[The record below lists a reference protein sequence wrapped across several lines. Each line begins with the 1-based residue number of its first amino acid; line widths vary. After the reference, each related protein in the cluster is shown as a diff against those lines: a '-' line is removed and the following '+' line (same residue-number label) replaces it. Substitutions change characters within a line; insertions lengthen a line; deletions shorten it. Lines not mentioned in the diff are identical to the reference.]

1 MYAGMSAL
9 HWLVFG
15 AQFGA
20 VRRSALW
27 LSLFVLLLGVPFLAQ
42 AQQAGEVEFVRGVA
56 FAQTGA
62 QLPRAMGK
70 GLALREGDR
79 LTTGEG
85 ATVIFKLQD
94 GTRMTLRPNSEMVV
108 QAFKYTETAV
118 AEDNSMVLQL
128 LRGGFRTVTGL
139 IAKGS
144 PESAKIQTA
153 TATIGIRGTDF
164 DARLCGQDCK
174 AESSKVNQQ
183 ASPNAVTASAK
194 LVVATGDIAALDLA
208 GARRRLVVGG
218 SVYVGERVETGAG
231 AKAVLVFR
239 DDSRLTLGASTR
251 FVVEN
256 FVYDEKNPED
266 GRFFV
271 SLLTGTMRALTGF
284 VGKANTRNVN
294 FNTATATIGIRGTG
308 LDLDCGSTGSC
319 SFFTWLGSI
328 TVTPTGQTALQVLQ
342 SGQGLFVSPTGIRPI
357 SAPTLEN
364 LTRPDT
370 VPVNTKE
377 LFGAAKATPTPTA
390 AAPADEKTAPKTD
403 DKGDTQAKSD
413 TPASGTATTGAAGT
427 PATST
432 ATTSTATTPAPA
444 AAISPDEPG
453 LFVTVRDGHV
463 QVTSRNETIHLGR
476 GETGFAASDGR
487 TGRPAS
493 IPLFIQY
500 DKVPLPSNTN
510 AAVQSVIK
518 QLSEKPSNQCR

>member
-1 MYAGMSAL
+1 MSAL
-9 HWLVFG
+9 LG
-15 AQFGA
+15 LICRL
-20 VRRSALW
+20 RRPILW
-27 LSLFVLLLGVPFLAQ
+27 LPLLAVLLALPHGAY

-70 GLALREGDR
+70 GLALKEGDR

-144 PESAKIQTA
+144 PESAKVQTA

-194 LVVATGDIAALDLA
+194 VVVATGDIAALDLA

-271 SLLTGTMRALTGF
+271 SLLTGTMRALTGY

-294 FNTATATIGIRGTG
+294 FTTSTATIGIRGTG

-328 TVTPTGQTALQVLQ
+328 AVTPNGQTALQVLQ
-342 SGQGLFVSPTGIRPI
+342 SGQGLFVSATVIRPI
-357 SAPTLEN
+357 TAPTLEN
-364 LTRPDT
+364 LPRPDT

-377 LFGAAKATPTPTA
+377 LFGAAKATPAPTA
-390 AAPADEKTAPKTD
+390 AAPADGKTDSKTD
-403 DKGDTQAKSD
+403 DKADTQAKSD
-413 TPASGTATTGAAGT
+413 APASGA

-432 ATTSTATTPAPA
+432 ATSTSSNASASPPSAP
-444 AAISPDEPG
+444 AISPDEPG

-463 QVTSRNETIHLGR
+463 EVTSRNETIHLGR
-476 GETGFAASDGR
+476 GETGFAAADGR

-500 DKVPLPSNTN
+500 DKVPLPGNTN
-510 AAVQSVIK
+510 AAVQGVIK

>member
-1 MYAGMSAL
+1 MIAMLRFLSDAFL
-9 HWLVFG
+9 G
-15 AQFGA
+15 AAQ
-20 VRRSALW
+20 RSASW
-27 LSLFVLLLGVPFLAQ
+27 LSFFALLLGAPYLAW

-70 GLALREGDR
+70 GLALKEGDR

-85 ATVIFKLQD
+85 ATVIFRLQD

-144 PESAKIQTA
+144 PESAKVQTA

-218 SVYVGERVETGAG
+218 SVYVGEQVETGAG

-284 VGKANTRNVN
+284 VGKANNRNVN
-294 FNTATATIGIRGTG
+294 FTTATATIGIRGTG

-328 TVTPTGQTALQVLQ
+328 AVTPNGQTALQVLQ
-342 SGQGLFVSPTGIRPI
+342 SGQGLFVSAAGIRPI
-357 SAPTLEN
+357 TAPTLEN
-364 LTRPDT
+364 LPRPDT

-377 LFGAAKATPTPTA
+377 LFGAAKATPAPTV
-390 AAPADEKTAPKTD
+390 AAPADGKKEAKTD
-403 DKGDTQAKSD
+403 DKSDTQAKSEV
-413 TPASGTATTGAAGT
+413 PAAGTTANGTAGT
-427 PATST
+427 PATGT
-432 ATTSTATTPAPA
+432 TTSSAAAAPAPA
-444 AAISPDEPG
+444 PVTSPDEPG

-463 QVTSRNETIHLGR
+463 EVTSRNETIHLGR
-476 GETGFAASDGR
+476 GETGFAAADGR

-500 DKVPLPSNTN
+500 DKVPLPGNTN

>member
-1 MYAGMSAL
+1 MSA
-9 HWLVFG
+9 WLWLIFG
-15 AQFGA
+15 ALYGA

-27 LSLFVLLLGVPFLAQ
+27 LSLFVLLLGAPYLAL

-70 GLALREGDR
+70 GLALKEGDR

-208 GARRRLVVGG
+208 GTRRRLVVGG

-294 FNTATATIGIRGTG
+294 FTTSTATIGIRGTG

-413 TPASGTATTGAAGT
+413 TPASGTTTTGTAGT

-432 ATTSTATTPAPA
+432 ATTSTAATPAPA
-444 AAISPDEPG
+444 PAISPDEPG

-500 DKVPLPSNTN
+500 DKVPLPGNTN

>member
-1 MYAGMSAL
+1 MHAWMSTL
-9 HWLVFG
+9 LRLIG
-15 AQFGA
+15 RL
-20 VRRSALW
+20 RRPALW
-27 LSLFVLLLGVPFLAQ
+27 LPLLAVLLTLPLGAH

-357 SAPTLEN
+357 TAPTLEN

-377 LFGAAKATPTPTA
+377 LFSAAKATPTSTA
-390 AAPADEKTAPKTD
+390 AAPADGKTAPKTD

-432 ATTSTATTPAPA
+432 ATTSTAATPAPA

>member
-1 MYAGMSAL
+1 MSAL
-9 HWLVFG
+9 LG
-15 AQFGA
+15 LI
-20 VRRSALW
+20 RRLRRPVLW
-27 LSLFVLLLGVPFLAQ
+27 LPLLAVLLALPHGAY

-70 GLALREGDR
+70 GLALKEGDR

-118 AEDNSMVLQL
+118 AEDNSMVLQR

-139 IAKGS
+139 IAKAS
-144 PESAKIQTA
+144 PESAKVQTA

-174 AESSKVNQQ
+174 AESSKVKQQ

-271 SLLTGTMRALTGF
+271 SLLTGTMRALTGY

-294 FNTATATIGIRGTG
+294 FTTSTATIGIRGTG

-328 TVTPTGQTALQVLQ
+328 AVTPNGQTALQVLQ
-342 SGQGLFVSPTGIRPI
+342 SGQGLFVSATGIRPI
-357 SAPTLEN
+357 TAPTLEN
-364 LTRPDT
+364 LPRPDT

-377 LFGAAKATPTPTA
+377 LFGAAKATPAPTA
-390 AAPADEKTAPKTD
+390 AAPADGKTETKTD
-403 DKGDTQAKSD
+403 DKADSQAKSD
-413 TPASGTATTGAAGT
+413 APASGA

-432 ATTSTATTPAPA
+432 ATSTSSNTSASPPA
-444 AAISPDEPG
+444 APAISPDEPG

-463 QVTSRNETIHLGR
+463 EVTSRNETIHLGR
-476 GETGFAASDGR
+476 GETGFAAADGR

-500 DKVPLPSNTN
+500 DKVPLPGNTN
-510 AAVQSVIK
+510 AAVQGVIK

>member
-1 MYAGMSAL
+1 LLA
-9 HWLVFG
+9 
-15 AQFGA
+15 
-20 VRRSALW
+20 
-27 LSLFVLLLGVPFLAQ
+27 VLLALPHGAH

-56 FAQTGA
+56 FAQTGT

-70 GLALREGDR
+70 GLALKEGDR

-144 PESAKIQTA
+144 PESAKVQTA

-174 AESSKVNQQ
+174 AESSKVKQQ

-271 SLLTGTMRALTGF
+271 SLLTGTMRALTGY

-294 FNTATATIGIRGTG
+294 FTTSTATIGIRGTG

-328 TVTPTGQTALQVLQ
+328 AVTPNGQTALQVLQ
-342 SGQGLFVSPTGIRPI
+342 SGQGLFVSATGIRPI
-357 SAPTLEN
+357 TAPTLEN
-364 LTRPDT
+364 LPRPDT

-377 LFGAAKATPTPTA
+377 LFGAAKATPTA
-390 AAPADEKTAPKTD
+390 AAPADGKTDSKTD
-403 DKGDTQAKSD
+403 DKADTQAKSD
-413 TPASGTATTGAAGT
+413 APAGGTPAS
-427 PATST
+427 S
-432 ATTSTATTPAPA
+432 ATTSISSNTSASPPA
-444 AAISPDEPG
+444 APAISPDEPG

-463 QVTSRNETIHLGR
+463 EVTSRNETIHLGR
-476 GETGFAASDGR
+476 GETGFAAADGR

-500 DKVPLPSNTN
+500 DKVPLPGNTN
-510 AAVQSVIK
+510 AAVQGVIK

>member
-1 MYAGMSAL
+1 MSAL
-9 HWLVFG
+9 LG
-15 AQFGA
+15 L
-20 VRRSALW
+20 VRRLRRPVLW
-27 LSLFVLLLGVPFLAQ
+27 LPLLAVLLALPHGAY

-70 GLALREGDR
+70 GLALKEGDR

-144 PESAKIQTA
+144 PESAKVQTA

-174 AESSKVNQQ
+174 AESSKVKQQ

-271 SLLTGTMRALTGF
+271 SLLTGTMRALTGY

-294 FNTATATIGIRGTG
+294 FTTSTATIGIRGTG

-328 TVTPTGQTALQVLQ
+328 AVTPNGQTALQVLQ
-342 SGQGLFVSPTGIRPI
+342 SGQGLFVSATGIRPI
-357 SAPTLEN
+357 TAPTLEN
-364 LTRPDT
+364 LPRPDT

-377 LFGAAKATPTPTA
+377 LFGAAKATPAPTA
-390 AAPADEKTAPKTD
+390 AAPADGKTDSKTD
-403 DKGDTQAKSD
+403 DKADTQAKSD
-413 TPASGTATTGAAGT
+413 APAGGTPAS
-427 PATST
+427 S
-432 ATTSTATTPAPA
+432 ATTSISSNASASPPA
-444 AAISPDEPG
+444 APAISPDEPG

-463 QVTSRNETIHLGR
+463 EVTSRNETIHLGR
-476 GETGFAASDGR
+476 GETGFAAADGR

-500 DKVPLPSNTN
+500 DKVPLPGNTN
-510 AAVQSVIK
+510 AAVQGVIK

>member
-1 MYAGMSAL
+1 MSAL
-9 HWLVFG
+9 LG
-15 AQFGA
+15 LI
-20 VRRSALW
+20 RRLRRPVLW
-27 LSLFVLLLGVPFLAQ
+27 LPLLAVLLALPHGAH

-56 FAQTGA
+56 FAQTGT

-70 GLALREGDR
+70 GLALKEGDR

-144 PESAKIQTA
+144 PESAKVQTA

-174 AESSKVNQQ
+174 AESSKVKQQ

-271 SLLTGTMRALTGF
+271 SLLTGTMRALTGY

-294 FNTATATIGIRGTG
+294 FTTSTATIGIRGTG

-328 TVTPTGQTALQVLQ
+328 AVTPNGQTALQVLQ
-342 SGQGLFVSPTGIRPI
+342 SGQGLFVSATGIRPI
-357 SAPTLEN
+357 TAPTLEN
-364 LTRPDT
+364 LPRPDT

-377 LFGAAKATPTPTA
+377 LFGAAKATPAPTA
-390 AAPADEKTAPKTD
+390 AAPADGKTDSKTD
-403 DKGDTQAKSD
+403 DKADTQAKSD
-413 TPASGTATTGAAGT
+413 APAGGTPAS
-427 PATST
+427 S
-432 ATTSTATTPAPA
+432 ATTSISSNTSASPPA
-444 AAISPDEPG
+444 APAISPDEPG

-463 QVTSRNETIHLGR
+463 EVTSRNETIHLGR
-476 GETGFAASDGR
+476 GETGFAAADGR

-500 DKVPLPSNTN
+500 DKVPLPGNTN
-510 AAVQSVIK
+510 AAVQGVIK

>member
-1 MYAGMSAL
+1 MTTQTRLSWRAAPWSAL
-9 HWLVFG
+9 LLLM
-15 AQFGA
+15 A
-20 VRRSALW
+20 
-27 LSLFVLLLGVPFLAQ
+27 VLLGTSPATVRAQ
-42 AQQAGEVEFVRGVA
+42 PAGEVEFVRGVA
-56 FAQTGA
+56 FAQTGV

-85 ATVIFKLQD
+85 ATAILKLAD

-108 QAFKYTETAV
+108 QVYKF
-118 AEDNSMVLQL
+118 AENASGDDNSMVLQL
-128 LRGGFRTVTGL
+128 LRGGFRTITGL

-144 PESAKIQTA
+144 PEAAKVQTT

-164 DARLCGQDCK
+164 DARLCGQDCRD
-174 AESSKVNQQ
+174 ESSKIQGT
-183 ASPNAVTASAK
+183 ASPNAILASAK
-194 LVVATGDIAALDLA
+194 LVVAQGDIFAVADG

-218 SVYVGERVETGAG
+218 SVYVGDRIETGAA

-239 DDSRLTLGASTR
+239 DDSRLTVGPSSR
-251 FVVEN
+251 FLMEN

-284 VGKANTRNVN
+284 VGKANPKNVG
-294 FNTATATIGIRGTG
+294 FTTSTATIGIRGTG

-328 TVTPTGQTALQVLQ
+328 TVTPSGQTALQVLQ
-342 SGQGLFVSPTGIRPI
+342 SGQGLFVSPASIRPI
-357 SAPTLEN
+357 TAPTLES
-364 LTRPDT
+364 LPRPDT

-377 LFGAAKATPTPTA
+377 LFGAAKAAPTTA
-390 AAPADEKTAPKTD
+390 AAADKPADKAADSKADNKT
-403 DKGDTQAKSD
+403 DTQAKSD
-413 TPASGTATTGAAGT
+413 TPAATPAAG
-427 PATST
+427 PA
-432 ATTSTATTPAPA
+432 AAPTTPAATAPIA
-444 AAISPDEPG
+444 ADEPG

-463 QVTSRNETIHLGR
+463 EVTSRNETIHLGR
-476 GETGFAASDGR
+476 GETGYAAADGR
-487 TGRPAS
+487 TGRPAT

-500 DKVPLPSNTN
+500 DKVPLPTNTN

>member
-1 MYAGMSAL
+1 MSAL
-9 HWLVFG
+9 LG
-15 AQFGA
+15 LICRL
-20 VRRSALW
+20 RRHVLW
-27 LSLFVLLLGVPFLAQ
+27 LLLLAVLLALPHGAY

-70 GLALREGDR
+70 GLALKEGDR

-144 PESAKIQTA
+144 PESAKVQTA

-194 LVVATGDIAALDLA
+194 VVVATGDIAALDLA

-271 SLLTGTMRALTGF
+271 SLLTGTMRALTGY

-294 FNTATATIGIRGTG
+294 FTTSTATIGIRGTG

-328 TVTPTGQTALQVLQ
+328 AVTPNGQTALQVLQ
-342 SGQGLFVSPTGIRPI
+342 SGQGLFVSATVIRPI
-357 SAPTLEN
+357 TAPTLEN
-364 LTRPDT
+364 LPRPDT

-377 LFGAAKATPTPTA
+377 LFGAAKATPAPTA
-390 AAPADEKTAPKTD
+390 AAPADGKTDSKTD
-403 DKGDTQAKSD
+403 DKADTQAKSD
-413 TPASGTATTGAAGT
+413 APASGA

-432 ATTSTATTPAPA
+432 ATSTSSNASASPPSAP
-444 AAISPDEPG
+444 AISPDEPG

-463 QVTSRNETIHLGR
+463 EVTSRNETIHLGR
-476 GETGFAASDGR
+476 GETGFAAADGR

-500 DKVPLPSNTN
+500 DKVPLPGNTN
-510 AAVQSVIK
+510 AAVQGVIK

>member
-1 MYAGMSAL
+1 MIAMLRFLSDAFL
-9 HWLVFG
+9 G
-15 AQFGA
+15 AAQ
-20 VRRSALW
+20 RSASW
-27 LSLFVLLLGVPFLAQ
+27 LSFFALLLGAPYLAW

-70 GLALREGDR
+70 GLALKEGDR

-85 ATVIFKLQD
+85 ATVIFRLQD

-144 PESAKIQTA
+144 PESAKVQTA
-153 TATIGIRGTDF
+153 TANIGIRGTDF

-218 SVYVGERVETGAG
+218 SVYVGEQVETGAG

-256 FVYDEKNPED
+256 FVYDEKNPDD

-284 VGKANTRNVN
+284 VGKANNRNVN
-294 FNTATATIGIRGTG
+294 FTTATATIGIRGTG

-328 TVTPTGQTALQVLQ
+328 AVTPNGQTALQVLQ
-342 SGQGLFVSPTGIRPI
+342 SGQGLFVSVAGIRPI
-357 SAPTLEN
+357 TAPTLEN
-364 LTRPDT
+364 LPRPDT
-370 VPVNTKE
+370 VLVNTKE
-377 LFGAAKATPTPTA
+377 LFGAAKATPAPTA
-390 AAPADEKTAPKTD
+390 VAPADGKKEAKTD
-403 DKGDTQAKSD
+403 DKSDTQAKSEV
-413 TPASGTATTGAAGT
+413 PAAGT
-427 PATST
+427 TANGTASTPATGT
-432 ATTSTATTPAPA
+432 TTSSAAAAPAPA
-444 AAISPDEPG
+444 PAISPDEPG

-463 QVTSRNETIHLGR
+463 EVTSRNETIHLGR
-476 GETGFAASDGR
+476 GETGFAAADGR

-500 DKVPLPSNTN
+500 DKVPLPGNTN

>member
-1 MYAGMSAL
+1 MTS
-9 HWLVFG
+9 
-15 AQFGA
+15 QI
-20 VRRSALW
+20 RSTWRVAPW
-27 LSLFVLLLGVPFLAQ
+27 SVWLLLLALMLGGSPGAAR
-42 AQQAGEVEFVRGVA
+42 AQPAGEVEFVRGVA
-56 FAQTGA
+56 FAQTGV

-85 ATVIFKLQD
+85 ATAILKLAD

-108 QAFKYTETAV
+108 QVYKYVENASGD
-118 AEDNSMVLQL
+118 DNSMVLQL

-144 PESAKIQTA
+144 PDAAKVQTS

-174 AESSKVNQQ
+174 AESAKLQGS
-183 ASPNAVTASAK
+183 ASPNAILASAK
-194 LVVATGDIAALDLA
+194 LVVAQGDIFAVADG

-218 SVYVGERVETGAG
+218 SVYVGDRIETGAG

-239 DDSRLTLGASTR
+239 DDSRLTVGPSSKFLM
-251 FVVEN
+251 EN
-256 FVYDEKNPED
+256 FVYDERNPED

-284 VGKANTRNVN
+284 VGKANPKNVG
-294 FNTATATIGIRGTG
+294 FTTSTATIGIRGTG

-328 TVTPTGQTALQVLQ
+328 AVTPTGQTALQVLQ
-342 SGQGLFVSPTGIRPI
+342 SGQGLFVSPAGIRPI
-357 SAPTLEN
+357 TAPTLEN
-364 LTRPDT
+364 LPRPDT
-370 VPVNTKE
+370 VPVNSKE
-377 LFGAAKATPTPTA
+377 LFGAAKATTATVA
-390 AAPADEKTAPKTD
+390 AAEKTTEKATD
-403 DKGDTQAKSD
+403 KAADNKADTQANNQTNTQGKSD
-413 TPASGTATTGAAGT
+413 APAVTP
-427 PATST
+427 
-432 ATTSTATTPAPA
+432 ATTPATATA
-444 AAISPDEPG
+444 APVISVDEPG

-463 QVTSRNETIHLGR
+463 EVTSRNETIHLGR
-476 GETGFAASDGR
+476 GETGFAAADGR

-493 IPLFIQY
+493 IPLFIQF
-500 DKVPLPSNTN
+500 DKVPLPTNTN
-510 AAVQSVIK
+510 VAVQSVIK

>member
-1 MYAGMSAL
+1 MHPRLSAL
-9 HWLVFG
+9 LRLIG
-15 AQFGA
+15 RLG
-20 VRRSALW
+20 RPALW
-27 LSLFVLLLGVPFLAQ
+27 WPLLLMLLVASPAIQ

-70 GLALREGDR
+70 GLALKEGDR
-79 LTTGEG
+79 LTTAEG

-108 QAFKYTETAV
+108 QAFKYAETAV

-139 IAKGS
+139 ISKGS
-144 PESAKIQTA
+144 AESAKVQTA

-183 ASPNAVTASAK
+183 ASPNAVTASAR
-194 LVVATGDIAALDLA
+194 LVVATGDIAAADQA

-284 VGKANTRNVN
+284 VGKANNRNVN
-294 FNTATATIGIRGTG
+294 FTTATATIGIRGTG

-328 TVTPTGQTALQVLQ
+328 VVTPNGQAALQVLQ
-342 SGQGLFVSPTGIRPI
+342 AGQGLFVSATDIRPI
-357 SAPTLEN
+357 TAPTLEN
-364 LTRPDT
+364 LPRPDT

-377 LFGAAKATPTPTA
+377 LFGSAKATPAPTA
-390 AAPADEKTAPKTD
+390 AAPANGKTDTKAEDKADTQPKTD
-403 DKGDTQAKSD
+403 A
-413 TPASGTATTGAAGT
+413 
-427 PATST
+427 
-432 ATTSTATTPAPA
+432 PAPA
-444 AAISPDEPG
+444 PAISPDEPG

-463 QVTSRNETIHLGR
+463 EVTSRNETIHLGR
-476 GETGFAASDGR
+476 GETGFAAADGR

-500 DKVPLPSNTN
+500 DKVPLPGNTN

>member
-1 MYAGMSAL
+1 MITVLRFLS
-9 HWLVFG
+9 G

-20 VRRSALW
+20 VRRSVSW
-27 LSLFVLLLGVPFLAQ
+27 LSLFVLLLGAPYLAL

-144 PESAKIQTA
+144 PESAKVQTA

-174 AESSKVNQQ
+174 AESSKLNQQ

-256 FVYDEKNPED
+256 FVYDERNPED

-342 SGQGLFVSPTGIRPI
+342 SGQGLFVSATGIRPI
-357 SAPTLEN
+357 TAPTLEN
-364 LTRPDT
+364 LPRPDT

-377 LFGAAKATPTPTA
+377 LFGATKTTPVPA
-390 AAPADEKTAPKTD
+390 AAAQAGDKKDAKTD
-403 DKGDTQAKSD
+403 DKADTQPKTD
-413 TPASGTATTGAAGT
+413 VPASST

-432 ATTSTATTPAPA
+432 ANSSTTTTPPLAP
-444 AAISPDEPG
+444 AISPDEPG

-463 QVTSRNETIHLGR
+463 EVTSRNETIHLGR
-476 GETGFAASDGR
+476 GETGFAAADGR

-500 DKVPLPSNTN
+500 DKVPLPGNTN

>member
-1 MYAGMSAL
+1 MSAL
-9 HWLVFG
+9 LG
-15 AQFGA
+15 LI
-20 VRRSALW
+20 RRLRRPVLW
-27 LSLFVLLLGVPFLAQ
+27 LPLLAVLLALPRGAH

-56 FAQTGA
+56 FAQTGV

-70 GLALREGDR
+70 GLALKEGDR

-144 PESAKIQTA
+144 PESAKVQTA

-271 SLLTGTMRALTGF
+271 SLLTGTMRALTGY

-294 FNTATATIGIRGTG
+294 FTTSTATIGIRGTG

-328 TVTPTGQTALQVLQ
+328 AVTPNGQTALQVLQ
-342 SGQGLFVSPTGIRPI
+342 SGQGLFVSATGIRPI
-357 SAPTLEN
+357 TAPTLEN
-364 LTRPDT
+364 LPRPDT

-377 LFGAAKATPTPTA
+377 LFGAAKATPAPAA
-390 AAPADEKTAPKTD
+390 AAPADGKTDSKTD
-403 DKGDTQAKSD
+403 DKADTQAKSD
-413 TPASGTATTGAAGT
+413 APAGGTPAS
-427 PATST
+427 S
-432 ATTSTATTPAPA
+432 ATTSISSNTSASPPA
-444 AAISPDEPG
+444 APAISPDEPG

-463 QVTSRNETIHLGR
+463 EVTSRNETIHLGR
-476 GETGFAASDGR
+476 GETGFAAADGR

-500 DKVPLPSNTN
+500 DKVPLPGNTN
-510 AAVQSVIK
+510 AAVQGVIK

>member
-1 MYAGMSAL
+1 MSAL
-9 HWLVFG
+9 LG
-15 AQFGA
+15 LICRL
-20 VRRSALW
+20 RRPILW
-27 LSLFVLLLGVPFLAQ
+27 LPLLAVLLALPHGAY

-56 FAQTGA
+56 FAQTGV

-70 GLALREGDR
+70 GLALKEGDR

-139 IAKGS
+139 IAKSS
-144 PESAKIQTA
+144 PDSAKVQTA

-271 SLLTGTMRALTGF
+271 SLLTGTMRALTGY

-294 FNTATATIGIRGTG
+294 FTTSTATIGIRGTG

-328 TVTPTGQTALQVLQ
+328 AVTPNGQTALQVLQ
-342 SGQGLFVSPTGIRPI
+342 SGQGLFVSATGIRPI
-357 SAPTLEN
+357 TAPTLEN
-364 LTRPDT
+364 LPRPDT

-377 LFGAAKATPTPTA
+377 LFGAAKATPAPAA
-390 AAPADEKTAPKTD
+390 AAPADGKTDSKTD
-403 DKGDTQAKSD
+403 DKADTQAKSD
-413 TPASGTATTGAAGT
+413 APAGGTPAS
-427 PATST
+427 S
-432 ATTSTATTPAPA
+432 ATTSISSNTSASPPA
-444 AAISPDEPG
+444 APAISPDEPG

-463 QVTSRNETIHLGR
+463 EVTSRNETIHLGR
-476 GETGFAASDGR
+476 GETGFAAADGR

-500 DKVPLPSNTN
+500 DKVPLPGNTN
-510 AAVQSVIK
+510 AAVQGVIK

>member
-1 MYAGMSAL
+1 MSAL
-9 HWLVFG
+9 LG
-15 AQFGA
+15 LI
-20 VRRSALW
+20 RRLRRPVLW
-27 LSLFVLLLGVPFLAQ
+27 LPLLAVLLALPHGAY

-70 GLALREGDR
+70 GLALKEGDR

-144 PESAKIQTA
+144 PESAKVQTA

-194 LVVATGDIAALDLA
+194 VVVATGDIAALDLA

-271 SLLTGTMRALTGF
+271 SLLTGTMRALTGY

-294 FNTATATIGIRGTG
+294 FTTSTATIGIRGTG

-328 TVTPTGQTALQVLQ
+328 AVTPNGQTALQVLQ
-342 SGQGLFVSPTGIRPI
+342 SGQGLFVSATVIRPI
-357 SAPTLEN
+357 TAPTLEN
-364 LTRPDT
+364 LPRPDT

-377 LFGAAKATPTPTA
+377 LFGAAKATPAPTA
-390 AAPADEKTAPKTD
+390 AAPADGKTDSKTD
-403 DKGDTQAKSD
+403 DKADTQAKSD
-413 TPASGTATTGAAGT
+413 APASGA

-432 ATTSTATTPAPA
+432 ATSTSSNASASPPSAP
-444 AAISPDEPG
+444 AISPDEPG

-463 QVTSRNETIHLGR
+463 EVTSRNETIHLGR
-476 GETGFAASDGR
+476 GETGFAAADGR

-500 DKVPLPSNTN
+500 DKVPLPGNTN
-510 AAVQSVIK
+510 AAVQGVIK

>member
-1 MYAGMSAL
+1 MSAL
-9 HWLVFG
+9 HWLIFG
-15 AQFGA
+15 AMSGA
-20 VRRSALW
+20 VRRSASW
-27 LSLFVLLLGVPFLAQ
+27 LSLFVLLSGVPSLALAQ
-42 AQQAGEVEFVRGVA
+42 SAGEVEFVRGVA

-70 GLALREGDR
+70 GLALKEGDR

-231 AKAVLVFR
+231 ARAVLVFR

-284 VGKANTRNVN
+284 VGKANNRNVN
-294 FNTATATIGIRGTG
+294 FTTSTATIGIRGTG

-328 TVTPTGQTALQVLQ
+328 AVTPTGQTALQVLQ
-342 SGQGLFVSPTGIRPI
+342 SGQGLFVSAAGIRPI
-357 SAPTLEN
+357 TAPTLEN
-364 LTRPDT
+364 LPRPDT

-390 AAPADEKTAPKTD
+390 AAPADEKTAPKTG
-403 DKGDTQAKSD
+403 DKADTQAKSE
-413 TPASGTATTGAAGT
+413 TPASGTTTTGTAGT
-427 PATST
+427 PAST
-432 ATTSTATTPAPA
+432 AATTSAATTPAPA
-444 AAISPDEPG
+444 PAISPDEPG

-500 DKVPLPSNTN
+500 DKVPLPGNTN
-510 AAVQSVIK
+510 VAVQSVIK

>member
-1 MYAGMSAL
+1 MSARP
-9 HWLVFG
+9 WLIFG
-15 AQFGA
+15 ALYGA
-20 VRRSALW
+20 VRRSASW
-27 LSLFVLLLGVPFLAQ
+27 LSCFALLLGVPCLAL

-70 GLALREGDR
+70 GLALKEGDR

-208 GARRRLVVGG
+208 GTRRRLVVGG

-294 FNTATATIGIRGTG
+294 FTTSTATIGIRGTG

-413 TPASGTATTGAAGT
+413 TPASGTTTTGTAGT
-427 PATST
+427 QATST
-432 ATTSTATTPAPA
+432 ATTSTAATPAPA
-444 AAISPDEPG
+444 PAISPDEPG

-500 DKVPLPSNTN
+500 DKVPLPGNTN